1 MQTDCTGNIPF
12 ILGITGHRDLFTST
26 ENSPEAL
33 KDQIRQ
39 ALSFWQKKIGPN
51 TPLWLLTG
59 LAEGADLLVAE
70 TVLALQSEGE
80 NILLLACLPMPD
92 SAFRKDFVNSGA
104 LSSYI
109 NIIER
114 ITNSDNKLFELKN
127 PLSTT
132 EFETAIN
139 DNEFGVLRN
148 ALYLNQSLFVAKY
161 CNVLLAL
168 WDGHKSKGAG
178 GSADAVQYKLG
189 STPSWPEDIIVDK
202 NLLPASDF
210 DGQVSGIV
218 HHILVSRKT
227 DSPKLT
233 ELTEL
238 TSIEVS
244 IGKLYSSIGQTKGKN
259 ILNDLI
265 VHEFQLMLDEV
276 TFYNQIAQNQPI
288 ESSIQSDGPSSTS
301 AIFDKADAIAI
312 ANQTKYRQVVKAFF
326 TVITPGFIAYEL
338 AGNYTSEL
346 IGVYILFVVLLAIL
360 GSWLLIKY
368 VKKNDHKWQYQL
380 ARGVAETVR
389 IREFLNIADVE
400 PTAEPLIPRRYRE
413 NLPLLNHVIQLT
425 EIQWWDKNYQ
435 SSPESIKD
443 IWLDEQVSFLDSRL
457 VLTANS
463 ASELLYK
470 RPRYAAHLCSKI
482 ASFSFYTAV
491 VFGLI
496 LLLNLSAFYFVG
508 FDLFNSFNSALM
520 YIVQYGLMLAGI
532 VVLWSEIA
540 GYESTT
546 LGYSSLKTLYERA
559 TTLFEETPNR
569 SSKRML
575 LELAKE
581 AVFEHV
587 TWTRSEMAS
596 DLKER

>member
-1 MQTDCTGNIPF
+1 MRTDSTGNIPF
-12 ILGITGHRDLFTST
+12 ILGVTGHRDLFTST
-26 ENSPEAL
+26 ENSPEEL
-33 KDQIRQ
+33 KAQVKQ
-39 ALSFWQKKIGPN
+39 ALTTWQNKIGAD
-51 TPLWLLTG
+51 TPLWLLMG

-70 TVLALQSEGE
+70 TVLELQSEGE
-80 NILLLACLPMPD
+80 NILLLACLPMPEP
-92 SAFRKDFVNSGA
+92 AFRQDFVTPDA
-104 LSSYI
+104 LSGYVD
-109 NIIER
+109 IIGR
-114 ITNSDNKLFELKN
+114 ITNSKNKLFELKN
-127 PLSTT
+127 PLSTI

-139 DNEFGVLRN
+139 DSEFGALRS

-168 WDGHKSKGAG
+168 WDGHESKGPG

-189 STPSWPEDIIVDK
+189 NTPSWPEDIIVDK

-218 HHILVSRKT
+218 HHIFVSRKT
-227 DSPKLT
+227 DSPKLA
-233 ELTEL
+233 ELTEF
-238 TSIEVS
+238 TSIEIG
-244 IGKLYSSIGQTKGKN
+244 IGKLYSSVGQTKGKN

-265 VHEFQLMLDEV
+265 VHEFQLMLDEM
-276 TFYNQIAQNQPI
+276 TFYNQIAKSHSN
-288 ESSIQSDGPSSTS
+288 ESDRYIDDFSSTG
-301 AIFDKADAIAI
+301 AIFQKADAIAI
-312 ANQTKYRQVVKAFF
+312 ANQSKYRNTVKAFF
-326 TVITPGFIAYEL
+326 IIISPGFIAYEL
-338 AGNYTSEL
+338 AGNYIDEL
-346 IGVYILFVVLLAIL
+346 SSVYILLVVLFAML
-360 GSWLLIKY
+360 GSWLLLKY
-368 VKKNDHKWQYQL
+368 VRKNDHKWRYQL
-380 ARGVAETVR
+380 ARGIAETVR

-400 PTAEPLIPRRYRE
+400 PTGKPLIPRRFRE

-425 EIQWWDKNYQ
+425 EIQWWDKSYQ
-435 SSPESIKD
+435 SSPESIKT
-443 IWLDEQVSFLDSRL
+443 IWLDEQIKFLDSRL
-457 VLTANS
+457 ELS
-463 ASELLYK
+463 AKSVGELLYK

-491 VFGLI
+491 VFGLV
-496 LLLNLSAFYFVG
+496 LLLNLSAFYSVG
-508 FDLFNSFNSALM
+508 FDFFSSLNGTLM

-559 TTLFEETPNR
+559 IILFEETPDS
-569 SSKRML
+569 SSKKML

-596 DLKER
+596 DLKEK

>member
-1 MQTDCTGNIPF
+1 MRTDCTGNIPF
-12 ILGITGHRDLFTST
+12 ILGVTGHRDLFTST
-26 ENSPEAL
+26 ENSPEVL
-33 KDQIRQ
+33 KGQIRQ
-39 ALSFWQKKIGPN
+39 ALSFWQKKIGAN

-80 NILLLACLPMPD
+80 NILLLACLPMPE
-92 SAFRKDFVNSGA
+92 SAFRKDFVNSDA
-104 LSSYI
+104 LSTYT
-109 NIIER
+109 NILER
-114 ITNSDNKLFELKN
+114 ITKSDNKLFELKN
-127 PLSTT
+127 PLSSR
-132 EFETAIN
+132 EFEIAIN
-139 DNEFGVLRN
+139 DNEFGALRN

-161 CNVLLAL
+161 CNALLAL
-168 WDGHKSKGAG
+168 WDGHQSKGAG

-189 STPSWPEDIIVDK
+189 NTPSWPDNIIVDK

-210 DGQVSGIV
+210 DGQVSGVV
-218 HHILVSRKT
+218 HHILVPRKT
-227 DSPKLT
+227 DSSKLT
-233 ELTEL
+233 ELTEF
-238 TSIEVS
+238 TSIEVG
-244 IGKLYSSIGQTKGKN
+244 IGKLYSSVGQTKGKN

-265 VHEFQLMLDEV
+265 VHEFQLMLDEM
-276 TFYNQIAQNQPI
+276 TFYNQIAQNHPVK
-288 ESSIQSDGPSSTS
+288 SNIQSDGLSSTN
-301 AIFDKADAIAI
+301 AIFEKSDAIAI
-312 ANQTKYRQVVKAFF
+312 ANQSKYRNIVKAFF
-326 TVITPGFIAYEL
+326 SIITPGFIAYEL
-338 AGNYTSEL
+338 AGNYINEL
-346 IGVYILFVVLLAIL
+346 SGVYILIVVLLAML
-360 GSWLLIKY
+360 GSGLLIKY
-368 VKKNDHKWQYQL
+368 VRKNNPKWQYQL
-380 ARGVAETVR
+380 ARGVAETIR
-389 IREFLNIADVE
+389 IREFLNLADVA

-435 SSPESIKD
+435 SSPESIKS
-443 IWLDEQVSFLDSRL
+443 IWLDEQVKFLDSRL
-457 VLTANS
+457 VLSANS
-463 ASELLYK
+463 VSELLYK

-496 LLLNLSAFYFVG
+496 LLMNLSLFYVVG
-508 FDLFNSFNSALM
+508 FDFFSSFNGALM

-559 TTLFEETPNR
+559 TTLFEETPDK
-569 SSKRML
+569 SSKKML